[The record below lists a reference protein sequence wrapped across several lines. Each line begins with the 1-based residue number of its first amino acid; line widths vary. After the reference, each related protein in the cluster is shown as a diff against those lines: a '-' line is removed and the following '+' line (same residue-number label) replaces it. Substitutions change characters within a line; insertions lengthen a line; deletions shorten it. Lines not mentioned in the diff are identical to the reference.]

1 MEEPLTED
9 MLAELNYDN
18 IPNFEK
24 IDDRFKNLSYDP
36 ENKYTVPYTWGT
48 LGIIYNTAKVQ
59 EPITSWSAMFDPQ
72 YAERAAYQQLPGCSG
87 HRPVVPGVL
96 CEYH

>member
-1 MEEPLTED
+1 MDYDVIVPSDYMISQLIEED

-48 LGIIYNTAKVQ
+48 LGIIYNTTMVH
-59 EPITSWSAMFDPQ
+59 EPITSW
-72 YAERAAYQQLPGCSG
+72 ERHVRSPSTPGTC
-87 HRPVVPGVL
+87 
-96 CEYH
+96 C